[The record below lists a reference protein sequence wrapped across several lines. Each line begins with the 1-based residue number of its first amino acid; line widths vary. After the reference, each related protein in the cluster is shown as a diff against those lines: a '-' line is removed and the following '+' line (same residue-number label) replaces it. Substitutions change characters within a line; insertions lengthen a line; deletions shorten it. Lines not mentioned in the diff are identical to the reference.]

1 MLWHS
6 HYQPDP
12 ITGRER
18 NRFAIEVGP
27 PVVFLSN
34 ALNVSNQDPFE
45 TDFNVA
51 RCVTKEGLF
60 MVSRN
65 LSIWLRR

>member
-1 MLWHS
+1 
-6 HYQPDP
+6 
-12 ITGRER
+12 
-18 NRFAIEVGP
+18 
-27 PVVFLSN
+27 VVFLSN